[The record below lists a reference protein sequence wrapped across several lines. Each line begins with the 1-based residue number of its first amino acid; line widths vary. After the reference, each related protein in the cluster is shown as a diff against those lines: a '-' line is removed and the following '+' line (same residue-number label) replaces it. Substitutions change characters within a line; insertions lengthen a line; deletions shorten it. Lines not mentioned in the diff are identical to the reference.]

1 MYAQPT
7 TLHTATG
14 VWSKAESTTDLSP
27 AVKVMVG
34 VHGGKEG
41 EGKEG
46 AAAEAAR
53 CVREALEWCVHHGFE
68 LVEWK
73 SEEGKRSEGVCV
85 CVCVCVC
92 GCT

>member
-46 AAAEAAR
+46 AAAR

-85 CVCVCVC
+85 RMYVTTQ
-92 GCT
+92 GKL